1 MAQRTA
7 STPTGPKGSSLDCG
21 DQRSAV
27 IQVKAVAAL
36 AMACKPSVDFCGY
49 WQRAQKKA

>member
-1 MAQRTA
+1 LLR
-7 STPTGPKGSSLDCG
+7 
-21 DQRSAV
+21 AV
-27 IQVKAVAAL
+27 QFREDHRRVDNGAQVKAVAAL